1 VFFRKR
7 NRLPSTDYQNKLGAT
22 GLQVRICAAISIL
35 TTEITE
41 MIDEKKSITRKTVS
55 REDDTPQAYAEFAK
69 DSRQRK
75 LLRKV
80 ISGTYIQD
88 ASFLKDV
95 PPRKLLDV
103 MWEALDPE
111 ARRDAYRD
119 FKERDAVEA
128 PPYRNIGLRLRQI
141 RTDRKLTL
149 SEFAKMLS
157 SPAGELPHPG
167 QAFEFSQEQIRDWE
181 YGRRPFA
188 GTALPVLIYH
198 KFGISAEWL
207 TEGRGTPHTRTE
219 TLTLDRM
226 VSLEERMTYS
236 ENRIDANIGV
246 PQLRLLE
253 EQNHE
258 RVIKEENGFYRII
271 HGTNTQLRLD
281 LDEANQK
288 IKQLEKTLNENQ
300 KLWEVA
306 SALIQNYESTLSRVD
321 AELNTIRSKGK
332 EGGGSELNF
341 VAEKMEAVAK
351 MLETTSNRLDRML
364 EAFERSGSDMETTSN
379 RLDRML
385 EAVEGSGSDKV
396 EKNS

>member
-1 VFFRKR
+1 MQGEQFAF
-7 NRLPSTDYQNKLGAT
+7 
-22 GLQVRICAAISIL
+22 ISQISR
-35 TTEITE
+35 EITE
-41 MIDEKKSITRKTVS
+41 IMEENFVKKRALAH
-55 REDDTPQAYAEFAK
+55 RADDTPQAYAEFAK

-119 FKERDAVEA
+119 FKERDAAEA

-219 TLTLDRM
+219 TLTSDRM
-226 VSLEERMTYS
+226 VSLEERMTHL
-236 ENRIDANIGV
+236 ENSTAANIGAS
-246 PQLRLLE
+246 QLRLLE
-253 EQNHE
+253 EQNHD
-258 RVIKEENGFYRII
+258 RVVKEDDGSFKLLD
-271 HGTNTQLRLD
+271 GTNTQLRLD

-288 IKQLEKTLNENQ
+288 IKQLEKTLTDNQ
-300 KLWEVA
+300 KLWEVS

-321 AELNTIRSKGK
+321 EELNTIRKGK
-332 EGGGSELNF
+332 EGSELNF

-396 EKNS
+396 EKK

>member
-1 VFFRKR
+1 MLQCVSFANETVCHQRI
-7 NRLPSTDYQNKLGAT
+7 LQITLDAT
-22 GLQVRICAAISIL
+22 GMQRENPPVIS
-35 TTEITE
+35 TYTKERTEIME
-41 MIDEKKSITRKTVS
+41 ENNSKKRAIVH

-80 ISGTYIQD
+80 ILGTYIQD
-88 ASFLKDV
+88 AAFLKDV
-95 PPRKLLDV
+95 PQRRFLDV

-119 FKERDAVEA
+119 FMDRDAAEA

-167 QAFEFSQEQIRDWE
+167 QALEFSQEQIRDWE

-188 GTALPVLIYH
+188 GTALPALIFQ
-198 KFGISAEWL
+198 KFGISGEWL
-207 TEGRGTPHTRTE
+207 MENRGSPHTRTE
-219 TLTLDRM
+219 TLTLERM
-226 VSLEERMTYS
+226 VSLEERMTYL
-236 ENRIDANIGV
+236 ENRTNANVGV
-246 PQLRLLE
+246 SQLRLLE

-258 RVIKEENGFYRII
+258 RVIKGEDGSYSII
-271 HGTNTQLRLD
+271 NGTNTQLRLD

-288 IKQLEKTLNENQ
+288 IKQLEKTLTDNQ
-300 KLWEVA
+300 KLWEVS

-321 AELNTIRSKGK
+321 RELDTIRKGK
-332 EGGGSELNF
+332 EGSGSSGLNL
-341 VAEKMEAVAK
+341 VAEKMETMAD
-351 MLETTSNRLDRML
+351 RLDKV
-364 EAFERSGSDMETTSN
+364 
-379 RLDRML
+379 L
-385 EAVEGSGSDKV
+385 EAVKKSGS
-396 EKNS
+396 